1 MVKKSQNLVNAVKE
15 CPLFNIIFIK
25 LLRIFTEILLCLVYF
40 FLQQTSARS
49 TYFYIRGVARGW
61 AGGPEPS
68 RNLADQLT
76 LFKTRGAD
84 YSRHTT
90 ASPPPPIQNAIY
102 TSVHIKVTWEKN
114 IEIEISLSS

>member
-1 MVKKSQNLVNAVKE
+1 MEILKNQWRSTGGKNA
-15 CPLFNIIFIK
+15 PLFNIIFIK

-49 TYFYIRGVARGW
+49 TYFYIRGVARGG
-61 AGGPEPS
+61 AGGGPEPS

-102 TSVHIKVTWEKN
+102 TSVHIKVT
-114 IEIEISLSS
+114 